1 MTFRATVELGGKTA
15 TGIAVPD
22 DVVEALGGGKRP
34 PVVVTVNGFRY
45 RTTVGSRGGR
55 YLVPL
60 SGERRAAAGVEAGD
74 EVDVDIEL
82 DTEERTV
89 EVPADF
95 AAALDAHPAARQA
108 FDAMS
113 FSHQQRWVLSIEGAK
128 TADTRRRRIDK
139 AIADIGG

>member
-1 MTFRATVELGGKTA
+1 MQFRATVELGGKTA

-55 YLVPL
+55 SLVPL

-74 EVDVDIEL
+74 EVDVEIEL

-89 EVPADF
+89 DVPADF
-95 AAALDAHPAARQA
+95 AAALDAHPAARRA

-128 TADTRRRRIDK
+128 AADTRQRRIDK
-139 AIADIGG
+139 AITDIGG

>member
-89 EVPADF
+89 DVPADF

-128 TADTRRRRIDK
+128 AADTRRRRIDK